1 MLSLSPKPGH
11 ISTPTPQL
19 LMRSASNC
27 YLHCGD
33 VLSREGIG
41 SVADEQA
48 CFTHSPRRTEEG
60 RDKDKTMIRTEDCC
74 SIYSLSFNSYGIF
87 LIDI

>member
-1 MLSLSPKPGH
+1 MTVIFLIALMDSQYHHLLT
-11 ISTPTPQL
+11 ISMTQL
-19 LMRSASNC
+19 FVSSVCVCVC

-48 CFTHSPRRTEEG
+48 CFTHSPE
-60 RDKDKTMIRTEDCC
+60 IRKET
-74 SIYSLSFNSYGIF
+74 F
-87 LIDI
+87 

>member
-1 MLSLSPKPGH
+1 MCV
-11 ISTPTPQL
+11 
-19 LMRSASNC
+19 C

-48 CFTHSPRRTEEG
+48 CFTHSPE
-60 RDKDKTMIRTEDCC
+60 IRKET
-74 SIYSLSFNSYGIF
+74 F
-87 LIDI
+87 